1 MSCLN
6 RFAVATMAVL
16 GLVIPSAE
24 AQAQAFSEASRG
36 LVNYRLSEFMPRA
49 ACDVFASSV
58 KIADL
63 VSLQAR
69 EVAGRRRRAH
79 PLPGQRRHCAGGGVR
94 GRPARAVERTLLHD
108 RQRRARRGGIR
119 GRGPHRP
126 AQPWPC
132 STGSPSP

>member
-1 MSCLN
+1 MKCLN

-36 LVNYRLSEFMPRA
+36 LVNYRLSEFMPRG
-49 ACDVFASSV
+49 ACDALASSV

-69 EVAGRRRRAH
+69 EVAAADGAPTHCRVSGVIAPEIAFEVDLPAH
-79 PLPGQRRHCAGGGVR
+79 WNGA
-94 GRPARAVERTLLHD
+94 
-108 RQRRARRGGIR
+108 
-119 GRGPHRP
+119 
-126 AQPWPC
+126 
-132 STGSPSP
+132 ST